1 MTAVTRPVART
12 GLSVRGSDPRRLGD
26 LARPDAPGADL
37 HVFRSAVDHR
47 PDALDIGQ
55 PAPLAHI
62 VGVGDLASGH
72 RALAA
77 DFASLR
83 HCRNPPRSPHR
94 GVELNSTGG
103 AVLQAIGALMARK
116 TYHRGELCGAEKLH

>member
-1 MTAVTRPVART
+1 MTTAMRPVRRA
-12 GLSVRGSDPRRLGD
+12 GLFVRESDPRCLGD
-26 LARPDAPGADL
+26 LAGPDATGADL
-37 HVFRSAVDHR
+37 HVFRSTVDHR

-55 PAPLAHI
+55 PATLAHI
-62 VGVGDLASGH
+62 VGVRDLASGQ

-83 HCRNPPRSPHR
+83 HCRNPPRNPHR

-103 AVLQAIGALMARK
+103 AVLQAFGTIMSRK
-116 TYHRGELCGAEKLH
+116 TVHRGEL

>member
-1 MTAVTRPVART
+1 MTTVTRSVERT
-12 GLSVRGSDPRRLGD
+12 GLLDPRRLGD

-37 HVFRSAVDHR
+37 HVFRSAIDHR

-55 PAPLAHI
+55 PTPLAHI
-62 VGVGDLASGH
+62 VGVGDLTSGY

-77 DFASLR
+77 DFTSLR
-83 HCRNPPRSPHR
+83 HRRNPPRNPHR

-103 AVLQAIGALMARK
+103 AVLQAMGVFMPQI
-116 TYHRGELCGAEKLH
+116 TVHRGELCGAEKLH